1 MEIQRFNRVTF
12 PKERFPSKTAL
23 WASVGALLQV
33 LDDTENICVV
43 WDDGEYVYVDFNPS
57 DPALE
62 HAKPYWLFDDE
73 FEEID
78 EIDDIDSDGDNEIS
92 C

>member
-1 MEIQRFNRVTF
+1 METQRFNRVTF

-43 WDDGEYVYVDFNPS
+43 WDDGECVCVDFNPS
-57 DPALE
+57 DPVLGC
-62 HAKPYWLFDDE
+62 AKPYWLFDDE
-73 FEEID
+73 YEEIEVDEFGD
-78 EIDDIDSDGDNEIS
+78 EITDTEE
-92 C
+92 